1 MDDILKRLGTVESSV
16 FSIAGD
22 VREIKG
28 VLQSLATKSEVE
40 KVRVEVQAVRTDLGT
55 EIQKVRTEIA
65 MYASSVIKW
74 LVGTM
79 IASTTLAFAA
89 ARLFH

>member
-16 FSIAGD
+16 FSLAGD

-40 KVRVEVQAVRTDLGT
+40 KLRTEVQAMRADLGT
-55 EIQKVRTEIA
+55 EIQKVRTEMA
-65 MYASSVIKW
+65 TYASSVIKW
-74 LVGTM
+74 IVGTM
-79 IASTTLAFAA
+79 MASTALAFSAA
-89 ARLFH
+89 KLFH